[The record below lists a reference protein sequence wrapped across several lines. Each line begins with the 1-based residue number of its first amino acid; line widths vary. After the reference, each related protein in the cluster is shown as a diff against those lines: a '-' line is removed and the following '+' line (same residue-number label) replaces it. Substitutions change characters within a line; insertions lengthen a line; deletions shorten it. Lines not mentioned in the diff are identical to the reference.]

1 MFVVVRSP
9 YNFQC
14 RKYFF
19 RLLTVLLLTGLP
31 GIMTAA
37 AAATGASGFPA
48 YKNTVEWQ
56 YKQAGDYYYT
66 LRNNPSLAGRREK
79 WLTGIYELQRIYRID
94 PKSTRAS
101 ACLYTIARMYR
112 AMYERFGV
120 PADLD
125 KAVSFYTDI
134 LTFFPNGNKADNAL
148 YALAR
153 IEQEDRGNFKQA
165 VQYYDQLMRSYPT
178 SSKKRLVKR
187 QLEKLIDFL
196 EKHPDYKEKTVAPV
210 PRAAR
215 TVPTPA
221 PVSPRVVPSVVP
233 PVLQKPAV
241 SQPLAESRTSTVAST
256 GISTVTSPPLPAPV
270 KSVNPINPVT
280 PVTPVPPATPAEK
293 VKPVAAPAPVQNDAV
308 KNAVKNANSSIPQTI
323 APPVQKSRVTVAP
336 PAQEEKAVPRTKIV
350 LSALKKVDSARQ
362 NKKEMLAEIQQVQQQ
377 EENKEADKPV
387 PQQEVQQNADQTADR
402 TVDRG
407 IRTAPPAPRQ
417 NPPTAENNV
426 IEHIDTAE
434 KYLEKVPGTVDVLPV
449 QYWSS
454 DHYSRVVIKS
464 SKPVAYR
471 ADLLDQQNGVPRH
484 LFIDFQQSYIPPK
497 YRSPVFIDDGLL
509 KRIHTSQLDATTV
522 RVSLDTESIGDYKV
536 FNLKDPFRVV
546 VDVRGRRGGAV
557 RIPQRKVAPQI
568 ITDIKPLVVRAGREE
583 ESQARVETPAEAQV
597 VTAANESASETA
609 SETVSERVSEI
620 PPEIKPEVKPEKIIT
635 PRKRKTVPVPAKTE
649 KAPVAENLTLAQQ
662 LGLGVRRIVIDP
674 GHGGKDPGAVGFGL
688 KEKDIVLNVA
698 KKIKKILEEKN
709 GYEVLLTRDDDISL
723 SLEERTAIANTKE
736 ADLFLSIHVN
746 AHPEETIRGVET
758 FYLNLATHTEAM
770 RVAALENA
778 TSTHNM
784 SEMQDILSE
793 LMQNEKINESSQLA
807 EFVQLNMIDGLKK
820 QKFQV
825 KDLGVK
831 QAPFYVL
838 IGAEM
843 PAILAEISFI
853 TNPEDAK
860 LLKSEKYL
868 QTLAEQIVAG
878 VLSYAENQRAA
889 ALNIAPSP
897 EISAQ

>member
-1 MFVVVRSP
+1 
-9 YNFQC
+9 
-14 RKYFF
+14 
-19 RLLTVLLLTGLP
+19 LLFLIGLP
-31 GIMTAA
+31 GIATV
-37 AAATGASGFPA
+37 ATGAAASST

-56 YKQAGDYYYT
+56 YKQASDYYYK
-66 LRNNPSLAGRREK
+66 LRNNPSLAGKRKK
-79 WLTGIYELQRIYRID
+79 WLTGIHELQRIYRID

-112 AMYERFGV
+112 TMYERFGLT
-120 PADLD
+120 ADLD

-134 LTFFPNGNKADNAL
+134 LTFFPKGNKADNAL
-148 YALAR
+148 YALAQ

-165 VQYYDQLMRSYPT
+165 VQYYDRLMLSYPT

-187 QLEKLIDFL
+187 QLERLIKVL
-196 EKHPDYKEKTVAPV
+196 EKNPDYLRKTTGPPV
-210 PRAAR
+210 PS
-215 TVPTPA
+215 PA
-221 PVSPRVVPSVVP
+221 PRVITP
-233 PVLQKPAV
+233 P
-241 SQPLAESRTSTVAST
+241 
-256 GISTVTSPPLPAPV
+256 
-270 KSVNPINPVT
+270 
-280 PVTPVPPATPAEK
+280 PVPPQVPRT
-293 VKPVAAPAPVQNDAV
+293 VVAPAPQKPVVNKQQAESIKSTVKRLKPSPPVKKVKKVAASPPV
-308 KNAVKNANSSIPQTI
+308 KNAVKNANSSVPQKT
-323 APPVQKSRVTVAP
+323 APTVQKIQAPVAS
-336 PAQEEKAVPRTKIV
+336 PAQEEKAAPRTKIV
-350 LSALKKVDSARQ
+350 LSALKKVESTR
-362 NKKEMLAEIQQVQQQ
+362 KERRDIFAEIQQAQHE

-387 PQQEVQQNADQTADR
+387 PQQEYQKNADQT
-402 TVDRG
+402 VNRG
-407 IRTAPPAPRQ
+407 NRNPPPALQ
-417 NPPTAENNV
+417 KNV
-426 IEHIDTAE
+426 LAPKKDEMERLDTTK

-454 DHYSRVVIKS
+454 DNYSRVVINS
-464 SKPVAYR
+464 SEPVAYH
-471 ADLLDQQNGVPRH
+471 ANLLNQQNGVPRR
-484 LFIDFQQSYIPPK
+484 LFIDFHQSYIPLK
-497 YRSPVFIDDGLL
+497 YRSPVSIEDGLL

-522 RVSLDTESIGDYKV
+522 RVYLDTESIADYKV

-546 VDVRGRRGGAV
+546 VDVRGGRGRAL
-557 RIPQRKVAPQI
+557 RIPKRKVAPQI
-568 ITDIKPLVVRAGREE
+568 IPDIKPLIVQAKKEE
-583 ESQARVETPAEAQV
+583 AVEDPIDEAKV
-597 VTAANESASETA
+597 KTVASEIT
-609 SETVSERVSEI
+609 SERA
-620 PPEIKPEVKPEKIIT
+620 PEIKPEKIIT
-635 PRKRKTVPVPAKTE
+635 PRKRKTVPDVAKAERSPA
-649 KAPVAENLTLAQQ
+649 VENLTLAQQ

-698 KKIKKILEEKN
+698 KNIKKILEEKN
-709 GYEVLLTRDDDISL
+709 GYEVLLTRDSDVSL
-723 SLEERTAIANTKE
+723 ALEERTAIANTKE

-807 EFVQLNMIDGLKK
+807 EFVQLNMINGLKK
-820 QKFQV
+820 QKFRV

-853 TNPEDAK
+853 TNPEEAK
-860 LLKSEKYL
+860 LMKSEKYL

-878 VLSYAENQRAA
+878 VLSYAENQRTA
-889 ALNIAPSP
+889 ALKIAPSP
-897 EISAQ
+897 KTSVQ